1 MRELKITQSITTRDE
16 SLNRYLA
23 EISKIPM
30 LTTDEEVSLAAKIRQ
45 GDEEALEK
53 LVNGNLRFVVS
64 VAKQYQCKGISLM
77 DLINEGNI
85 GLIKAAREF
94 DETRGFKFISY
105 AVWWIRQS
113 IISAMNEES
122 SMIRIPQNVH
132 GNISKVKKAAQRF
145 EQEHQF
151 APTAQDLEEIIE
163 LPVSKIKDALGYTSF
178 HVSID
183 APTSEDDD
191 RSFLDTFESDAPSAD
206 SGLIAESLHEELT
219 NVISQLT
226 CREQR
231 VICMFYGINSPQ
243 KSLEEISDE
252 MGLSRERVR
261 QIRSNSIIKMQSRD
275 NINRLRAYA

>member
-53 LVNGNLRFVVS
+53 LVKGNLRFVVS

-122 SMIRIPQNVH
+122 TMIRIPQNVH

-151 APTAQDLEEIIE
+151 SPSAEDLAEIVDMPI
-163 LPVSKIKDALGYTSF
+163 SKISDALGYNSY
-178 HVSID
+178 HISVD
-183 APTSEDDD
+183 APISDDND
-191 RSFLDTFESDAPSAD
+191 RSMLDTLMSDAPSTDATVM
-206 SGLIAESLHEELT
+206 AESLHVDL
-219 NVISQLT
+219 NYVISTLN
-226 CREQR
+226 CREQA
-231 VICMFYGINSPQ
+231 VIRMSFGINGKQ
-243 KSLEEISDE
+243 MSLEEISDE
-252 MGLSRERVR
+252 LGLSRERVR
-261 QIRSNSIIKMQSRD
+261 QIRTNSIIKMQSAD
-275 NINRLRAYA
+275 CKKLLRAYA